1 MRLVYTH
8 ENHALAA
15 TVSNYL
21 LHNNIEV
28 ITKNQYASGGSG
40 QLAPIETWP
49 EIWIVD
55 DSDYHDAIVLIKD
68 LNKEI
73 DGPQWRCQ
81 NCDEM
86 NDATFDYCWGCQQ
99 DSNQQ
104 IISGG

>member
-21 LHNNIEV
+21 AQNNIKV
-28 ITKNQYASGGSG
+28 ITKNQYASGGAG

-55 DSDYHDAIVLIKD
+55 DSNYSHAIKLIED
-68 LNKEI
+68 LNKEV
-73 DGPQWRCQ
+73 DGPGWCCEKC
-81 NCDEM
+81 NEM
-86 NDATFDYCWGCQQ
+86 NDDTFDYCWNCQQ
-99 DSNQQ
+99 DSNQK
-104 IISGG
+104 IISGV